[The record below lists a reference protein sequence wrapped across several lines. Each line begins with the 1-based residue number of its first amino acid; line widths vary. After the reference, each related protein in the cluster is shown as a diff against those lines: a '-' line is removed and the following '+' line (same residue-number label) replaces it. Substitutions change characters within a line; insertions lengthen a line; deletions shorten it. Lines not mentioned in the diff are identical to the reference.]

1 MSKQTISEIQ
11 DENDRLKALV
21 AFLRDEL
28 EELIGSIDEEFD
40 IEDKNDE

>member
-1 MSKQTISEIQ
+1 MSKLTISEIQ

-28 EELIGSIDEEFD
+28 EELIGSIDEEFE

>member
-28 EELIGSIDEEFD
+28 EELIDSIDEEVAR
-40 IEDKNDE
+40 EEE

>member
-1 MSKQTISEIQ
+1 MKQTISEIQ

-28 EELIGSIDEEFD
+28 EELIGSIDEEVTN
-40 IEDKNDE
+40 EEE

>member
-1 MSKQTISEIQ
+1 MSNRTITEIQ

-28 EELIGSIDEEFD
+28 EELIGSIDEEVEID
-40 IEDKNDE
+40 SNENE

>member
-11 DENDRLKALV
+11 DENERLKALI

-28 EELIGSIDEEFD
+28 EELVESIDEEVEL
-40 IEDKNDE
+40 EDKD

>member
-28 EELIGSIDEEFD
+28 EELIGSIDEEVAL
-40 IEDKNDE
+40 EEE

>member
-11 DENDRLKALV
+11 DENERLKALI

-28 EELIGSIDEEFD
+28 EELVGSIDEEVEQ
-40 IEDKNDE
+40 ED

>member
-1 MSKQTISEIQ
+1 MSNRTITEIQ

-28 EELIGSIDEEFD
+28 EELIGSIDEEVAL
-40 IEDKNDE
+40 EEEE

>member
-1 MSKQTISEIQ
+1 MSNRTITEIQ

-40 IEDKNDE
+40 IEDKENE